1 MKQFLFQF
9 ILIIKSI
16 MILRIIIITTLIIR
30 TVRRTIIKVIAIVL
44 TDGND

>member
-30 TVRRTIIKVIAIVL
+30 TVRRTIIRVIAIVL